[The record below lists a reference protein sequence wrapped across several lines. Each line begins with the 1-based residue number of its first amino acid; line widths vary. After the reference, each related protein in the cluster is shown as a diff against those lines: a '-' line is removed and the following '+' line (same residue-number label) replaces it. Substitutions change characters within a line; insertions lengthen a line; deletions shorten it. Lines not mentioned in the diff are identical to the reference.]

1 MIMCVG
7 VLHPQPEYHAKDI
20 LRLLLDKC
28 TLFELQA
35 QSQGLC
41 KPPYTHTHTILLRTG
56 GKQQVKLLESA
67 LSSLLQC
74 EPVLR
79 HYQPEEEVSG
89 GGGEAQQQPDVSE
102 GERDAFLVLL
112 LTRLLG
118 VLKQL
123 VAAAM
128 KKRFIPPQRQYP
140 SLLG

>member
-1 MIMCVG
+1 MQTTI
-7 VLHPQPEYHAKDI
+7 H
-20 LRLLLDKC
+20 
-28 TLFELQA
+28 
-35 QSQGLC
+35 
-41 KPPYTHTHTILLRTG
+41 THTHTILLRTG

-74 EPVLR
+74 EPALR
-79 HYQPEEEVSG
+79 HYQPEEEVG
-89 GGGEAQQQPDVSE
+89 GGGEARQQPDVSE

-128 KKRFIPPQRQYP
+128 KKRFIPPQRRYP
-140 SLLG
+140 SLFG

>member
-1 MIMCVG
+1 MLVYCIHSQSIMLRISSDFYWISAPSLSYRPRDKVCAN
-7 VLHPQPEYHAKDI
+7 HHA
-20 LRLLLDKC
+20 
-28 TLFELQA
+28 
-35 QSQGLC
+35 
-41 KPPYTHTHTILLRTG
+41 HTPTILLCTG

-74 EPVLR
+74 EPALR
-79 HYQPEEEVSG
+79 HYQTEEEVS